1 MIKLSDIII
10 ALEMTSI
17 EHTYFYNTKTN
28 EILWKNDFDNELST
42 YQEKD
47 EFNDDIILMFDFF
60 IKNDYDIMQKFIDNI
75 KNIEIR
81 NDLYN
86 ITIGKGSFKRFKDA
100 LLRYD
105 LLKNWYSFRDNE
117 YKNIAKDWCN
127 KNNIKYEEDC

>member
-1 MIKLSDIII
+1 
-10 ALEMTSI
+10 
-17 EHTYFYNTKTN
+17 
-28 EILWKNDFDNELST
+28 
-42 YQEKD
+42 
-47 EFNDDIILMFDFF
+47 MFDFF

-81 NDLYN
+81 NYLYN
-86 ITIGKGSFKRFKDA
+86 ITTGKGAFKKFNAA

-105 LLKNWYSFRDNE
+105 LLKNWYSFRDNK

>member
-1 MIKLSDIII
+1 MLKLSDIII
-10 ALEMTSI
+10 ALEMTDM
-17 EHTYFYNTKTN
+17 EHSCFYNTKTN

-47 EFNDDIILMFDFF
+47 EFNDNIILMFDFF

-81 NDLYN
+81 NNLYN
-86 ITIGKGSFKRFKDA
+86 ITTGKDALKKFKDA
-100 LLRYD
+100 LLSYD

-117 YKNIAKDWCN
+117 YKNIAKNWCN